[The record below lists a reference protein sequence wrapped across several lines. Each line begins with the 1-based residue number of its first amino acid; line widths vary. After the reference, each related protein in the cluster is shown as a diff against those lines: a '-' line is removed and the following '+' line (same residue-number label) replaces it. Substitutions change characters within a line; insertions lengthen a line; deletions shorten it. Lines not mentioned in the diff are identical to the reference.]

1 MELKPRDRIVQL
13 KILYY
18 GPAIGG
24 KTTNLQALHASAQ
37 GRHRGEFIT
46 VNSQQDRTILFD
58 LLPLRGIGFQGFDIR
73 FQIVA
78 VPGQAPYAATRRLVT
93 RGADA
98 VVFVAN
104 SAADRLQENLD
115 SLQEM
120 NGNLSTNGLDPAT
133 IPLVFQYNKRD
144 LPEVSSIEELTAALN
159 RRRSPWLEAVAIR
172 GDGVLETLGA
182 VLEHTMQHLTGKYRS
197 LALEP
202 GVTVGAWTWGAIQQV
217 FGRTTLAGTPARPGE
232 DGEGDRR
239 RVQVAV
245 ARLPRGASEA
255 AADKGLI
262 DSYVQASMEL
272 SQGLDRMREER
283 DEALRRVAEM
293 DSTLRAIE
301 ALGEGEPPEQTLQAT
316 LTCLA
321 EGASCGRSSLIAP
334 GADRHLRVV
343 ASVGMARDPFL
354 ASPEAF
360 RIAKQRFVPLK
371 SPLLVNLAQS
381 AEISALLAPLD
392 PPVKALA
399 VAPIRSAFGL
409 HGLAMFYFA
418 ARDPL
423 PSPTALTHIG
433 LMARALAAWFLV
445 RRGRSIEASA
455 DAARRAL
462 PEIERVAKLASDLV
476 RAAARQPEMAKAH
489 LERAAR
495 TLDGV
500 ATLAKGLQV
509 SARPPGKKR

>member
-18 GPAIGG
+18 GPAICG
-24 KTTNLQALHASAQ
+24 KTTNLQALHAAAQ

-58 LLPLRGIGFQGFDIR
+58 LLPLRGVGFHGFDIR

-104 SAADRLQENLD
+104 SAADRLQENVA

-120 NGNLSTNGLDPAT
+120 NGNLSANGLDPAT
-133 IPLVFQYNKRD
+133 IPLVLQYNKRD
-144 LPEVSSIEELTAALN
+144 LPEVASVEELTAALN
-159 RRRSPWLEAVAIR
+159 RRRAPWLEAVAVR

-182 VLEHTMQHLTGKYRS
+182 VLEHMMEHLTAKYRS

-202 GVTVGAWTWGAIQQV
+202 GETVGAWTWGAIQQV
-217 FGRTTLAGTPARPGE
+217 FGRTTLAGFEGRPGE
-232 DGEGDRR
+232 TGEGDRR

-255 AADKGLI
+255 TADKGLI
-262 DSYVQASMEL
+262 DAYVQASMEL
-272 SQGLDRMREER
+272 SQALDRMREER
-283 DEALRRVAEM
+283 DEALRRVGEM
-293 DSTLRAIE
+293 GATLLAIE
-301 ALGEGEPPEQTLQAT
+301 ALGEGEPPEETLQTT
-316 LTCLA
+316 LTRLA

-334 GADRHLRVV
+334 GADRRLRII
-343 ASVGMARDPFL
+343 ASVGMEREPFL
-354 ASPEAF
+354 ASAEAF
-360 RIAKQRFVPLK
+360 RIAKQRFGQLK
-371 SPLLVNLAQS
+371 NPLLVDLAQ
-381 AEISALLAPLD
+381 APEIAAVVAPLD

-399 VAPIRSAFGL
+399 VAPVRSPFGL
-409 HGLAMFYFA
+409 HGLAMFYFT

-423 PSPTALTHIG
+423 PSPTTLTHIG
-433 LMARALAAWFLV
+433 LMARALAAWFVV
-445 RRGRSIEASA
+445 RRGRSLETSGE
-455 DAARRAL
+455 AARRAL
-462 PEIERVAKLASDLV
+462 PEIERVAKLAGDLV

-489 LERAAR
+489 LERAGR

-500 ATLAKGLQV
+500 ATLTRGLQV
-509 SARPPGKKR
+509 PAPSGKKS